1 MTIGTRMLPLAAK
14 LEQVTTQ
21 KSLEEAGSLK
31 RIDDLTKQKSLELAK
46 QERLQEPTS
55 QKSLEGVTALN
66 TSNKKE
72 EFWKRECIRQK
83 QDEEFRMRRSLMF
96 CTVFRVFA
104 LFVLLTFLLFKV
116 LGSSRQ
122 IQVPAPSR
130 ITFTPENRNLIFLPG
145 SYRIVYGAPTAVT
158 SENRLDQPNRP
169 SFDSNRPSFDSN
181 RPSFDSNRTSFD
193 SNSFYNYIFKVLQVE
208 SPTTYLQKNPQKLEN
223 ISKLVD
229 ILTKSLQRS
238 NETLLSVS

>member
-1 MTIGTRMLPLAAK
+1 MLPLAAK

-31 RIDDLTKQKSLELAK
+31 SIDDLTKQKSLELAK

-96 CTVFRVFA
+96 WTVFRVFA

>member
-1 MTIGTRMLPLAAK
+1 MYYI
-14 LEQVTTQ
+14 
-21 KSLEEAGSLK
+21 
-31 RIDDLTKQKSLELAK
+31 
-46 QERLQEPTS
+46 S
-55 QKSLEGVTALN
+55 Q
-66 TSNKKE
+66 
-72 EFWKRECIRQK
+72 
-83 QDEEFRMRRSLMF
+83 
-96 CTVFRVFA
+96 
-104 LFVLLTFLLFKV
+104 V

-158 SENRLDQPNRP
+158 SENRLDQP
-169 SFDSNRPSFDSN
+169 NRPSFDSN